1 MKWLSRKH
9 AENLICKMK
18 DFMKKKNFRLLSL
31 VYDLVGRNV
40 RQLIEIIDW
49 TILYLYISK
58 IILSACKFFWT
69 HNFYF
74 IQKYMYKVNQGTG
87 RSDIQLEEEHG
98 RFRMVPFKLCWWNY
112 LSFLSKSWSFLLRV
126 LYKSDMRTLCRW

>member
-40 RQLIEIIDW
+40 RQLIEIID
-49 TILYLYISK
+49 
-58 IILSACKFFWT
+58 
-69 HNFYF
+69 
-74 IQKYMYKVNQGTG
+74 
-87 RSDIQLEEEHG
+87 
-98 RFRMVPFKLCWWNY
+98 
-112 LSFLSKSWSFLLRV
+112 
-126 LYKSDMRTLCRW
+126 